1 MKMTKFYKFIKDL
14 PKKISIPIKIITR
27 IRISSKI
34 IKMSIKCKKTK
45 MSKIHLKRIKILFNK
60 KRKVSNNNHNNNQN
74 NNNSNNNMAVKKRIL
89 TVLVD
94 WTFIV
99 NRMSRGLNLV
109 IYFKNNLRNLAIVFL
124 LSLVNLLKI
133 LLKIIVNRMER
144 PLHLLLPN
152 KITIVYNK
160 NNKIKVL
167 AT

>member
-94 WTFIV
+94 
-99 NRMSRGLNLV
+99 
-109 IYFKNNLRNLAIVFL
+109 
-124 LSLVNLLKI
+124 
-133 LLKIIVNRMER
+133 
-144 PLHLLLPN
+144 
-152 KITIVYNK
+152 
-160 NNKIKVL
+160 
-167 AT
+167 

>member
-1 MKMTKFYKFIKDL
+1 
-14 PKKISIPIKIITR
+14 
-27 IRISSKI
+27 
-34 IKMSIKCKKTK
+34 
-45 MSKIHLKRIKILFNK
+45 
-60 KRKVSNNNHNNNQN
+60 
-74 NNNSNNNMAVKKRIL
+74 
-89 TVLVD
+89 
-94 WTFIV
+94 
-99 NRMSRGLNLV
+99 MSRGLNLV